1 MRKKLTGI
9 ACVLAM
15 VLSAPVM
22 ADEYSEA
29 YNCGIEAFTYGASS
43 ASEALVSCIGNSYDP
58 SPLQEKAYADAE
70 RDFKSG
76 EIAQANQCPFEFG
89 IWIANGSR
97 SDGFEEGAQLLN
109 TLEEVTHLLASG
121 REVFLYNGSG
131 NKLRTDVANRWF
143 ARKGSEVVLT
153 IEASKQCPDKMK
165 DTSGS

>member
-1 MRKKLTGI
+1 MKKQLTGI

-76 EIAQANQCPFEFG
+76 KIAQASQCPFEFG
-89 IWIANGSR
+89 IWIASGSR
-97 SDGFEEGAQLLN
+97 ADSFEEGAQPID
-109 TLEEVTHLLASG
+109 TLKDVAFWLSKN
-121 REVFLYNGSG
+121 REVFLYDSSG
-131 NKLRTDVANRWF
+131 NKISGDIANRWF
-143 ARKGSEVVLT
+143 VRKGEDVLLT
-153 IEASKQCPDKMK
+153 QEAVKQCPDKIN
-165 DTSGS
+165 